1 MTRKY
6 TDNNFVIQTVNNMSS
21 QRQKSVDQI
30 PFSLA
35 PFSTKS
41 MIAPREGVSPF
52 GSKAYI
58 VAQRPNPRDF
68 LFEPEKLNL
77 AYRELDYSNYEIQ
90 ASDDVI
96 AFSEVD
102 RSIKLPNA
110 NKFIPGFAVTIK
122 DASGNASNVG
132 DNAIFIER
140 VDQANTRI
148 DGILD
153 NIKINTAYGSVTLI
167 SDGGNDWYII

>member
-35 PFSTKS
+35 PFSIKS
-41 MIAPREGVSPF
+41 TIAPF

-77 AYRELDYSNYEIQ
+77 RYREVADSDYEIQ
-90 ASDDVI
+90 VYDDIIGFTAVNK
-96 AFSEVD
+96 
-102 RSIKLPNA
+102 SIKLPSA
-110 NKFIPGFAVTIK
+110 SRFYAGFAVTIK
-122 DASGNASNVG
+122 DVSGNAKELGNNS
-132 DNAIFIER
+132 IFIER
-140 VDQANTRI
+140 DNTSNKI
-148 DGILD
+148 DGVAD
-153 NIKINTAYGSVTLI
+153 NIKINAAYGSVTLV
-167 SDGGNDWYII
+167 SDGGNNWYLI

>member
-30 PFSLA
+30 PFSLV
-35 PFSTKS
+35 PFSIKS
-41 MIAPREGVSPF
+41 TIAPREGVAPF

-77 AYRELDYSNYEIQ
+77 RYREVADSDYEIQ
-90 ASDDVI
+90 VYDDIIGFTAVNK
-96 AFSEVD
+96 
-102 RSIKLPNA
+102 SIKLPSA
-110 NKFIPGFAVTIK
+110 SRFYAGFAVTIK
-122 DASGNASNVG
+122 DVSGNAKELGNNS
-132 DNAIFIER
+132 IFIER
-140 VDQANTRI
+140 DNTSNKI
-148 DGILD
+148 DGVAD
-153 NIKINTAYGSVTLI
+153 NIKINAAYGSVTLV
-167 SDGGNDWYII
+167 SDGGNNWYLI